1 MQGHNFT
8 EEERDST
15 ERFIVISRLL
25 ADRLFPGENPIGQ
38 RMQIDHDG
46 GPWLTV
52 VGVAANVKNAE
63 LAGEDD
69 PEFYELRRNISEAN
83 WSHSILTV
91 ETALPPDT
99 VTPWIRTQIA
109 KLDPTV
115 PVDIAPMHERVSKLA
130 DRPRF
135 ESALLGFF
143 AFTGLLMAVIGLYG
157 VTAYMVTQRTQEL
170 GVRMALGASRSNIL
184 RLILWD
190 GVRLIALGGAIGLC
204 AALAVSRLLKS
215 LLFSIGPH
223 DPATFIGVTTLLT
236 LTALAAT
243 LLPAR
248 SATRVDPVIAL
259 RYD

>member
-1 MQGHNFT
+1 M
-8 EEERDST
+8 
-15 ERFIVISRLL
+15 IVSRLL
-25 ADRLFPGENPIGQ
+25 ADRLFPQQNPIGQ
-38 RMQIDHDG
+38 RIRLGWNDDDS
-46 GPWLTV
+46 WFTI
-52 VGVAANVKNAE
+52 VGVAADVRNTDLK
-63 LAGEDD
+63 EDNQ
-69 PEFYELRRNISEAN
+69 PEFYKLRHNSEGDWN
-83 WSHSILTV
+83 HTILTV

-109 KLDPTV
+109 RLDPTV
-115 PVDIAPMHERVSKLA
+115 PVDIAPMRERVSKLA

-157 VTAYMVTQRTQEL
+157 VTAYMVAQRTQEL

-184 RLILWD
+184 YLILWD
-190 GVRLIALGGAIGLC
+190 GIRLIALGGAIGLC

-223 DPATFIGVTTLLT
+223 DPATFIGVTTLLA

-248 SATRVDPVIAL
+248 SATKVDPVVAL